1 MNYPQGTDLQ
11 AVLSQITL
19 LFQDKKNWKNKFEA
33 ISHLRILN
41 KFYASEINEIFIN
54 FGNQIIESVKA
65 LPTCEVKISLMF
77 LWEVFMSG
85 RLVKLD
91 ERVIQ
96 YFLPILI
103 QNSNSEKKFIKED
116 SNLALSEFVITCCQT
131 DFAYE
136 IICDKSLDFKAH
148 QL

>member
-1 MNYPQGTDLQ
+1 
-11 AVLSQITL
+11 
-19 LFQDKKNWKNKFEA
+19 
-33 ISHLRILN
+33 
-41 KFYASEINEIFIN
+41 
-54 FGNQIIESVKA
+54 
-65 LPTCEVKISLMF
+65 
-77 LWEVFMSG
+77 MSG

-116 SNLALSEFVITCCQT
+116 SNLALSEFVIACCQT

-148 QL
+148 QLQETSLKLLAKMLQNCNQNITLLKPTTL